1 MNHTQ
6 RVVTGALATL
16 AALVWA
22 MPAKSQESQ
31 PISEIDHYSAT
42 RLIELGVKP
51 GLAYT
56 VEATGVPV
64 LDGATITVDN
74 PCRSDGEFVFYGLYE
89 FDLNLI
95 IMCSNNI
102 QGHELFTEVFTHEA
116 AHLMQDCRA
125 GIHNKILHAGPE
137 TYVNG
142 LWRTLDESDQ
152 LNIIE
157 NYPEEFWDAETE
169 AYALEQY
176 PERVER
182 GLQRF
187 CFH

>member
-22 MPAKSQESQ
+22 MPAKSESQ

-64 LDGATITVDN
+64 LDGASITIDN
-74 PCRSDGEFVFYGLYE
+74 PCRSDGELTYFGLYE
-89 FDLNLI
+89 FDLNVI
-95 IMCSNNI
+95 VMCSNNI

-125 GIHNKILHAGPE
+125 GINNKILDPGPAR
-137 TYVNG
+137 YVQG
-142 LWRTLDESDQ
+142 LWRSLDSADQ

-157 NYPEEFWDAETE
+157 NYREDQWDAETE
-169 AYALEQY
+169 AHALEQY

-187 CFH
+187 CFN